1 MFNDASAAGTT
12 LFPVHQLC
20 QQLQRGGGALADAD
34 GRIAIVANKEVGKV
48 VDRLPLPAVAEVELF
63 CKGDGMTFFT
73 TVQQLVH
80 LAWLQQEEHIIL
92 QLIRHKIHN
101 MLAAG
106 LGKPD
111 HLVMVM
117 AVRKSGQL
125 IFEAAQLKDIELPGK
140 RQVLIGYVN
149 TFV

>member
-1 MFNDASAAGTT
+1 MFDDTPAAGTT

-20 QQLQRGGGALADAD
+20 QKLQSSGGALADAD
-34 GRIAIVANKEVGKV
+34 RGIAVVAVKEIGKV
-48 VDRLPLPAVAEVELF
+48 VDGFPLPAVAEVELF
-63 CKGDGMTFFT
+63 CKGDGMAFFT

-80 LAWLQQEEHIIL
+80 LAGLQQEQHIIL
-92 QLIRHKIHN
+92 QLVRHKIYY
-101 MLAAG
+101 MLSAG

-111 HLVMVM
+111 HLVMIM
-117 AVRKSGQL
+117 AVREPGQL
-125 IFEAAQLKDIELPGK
+125 ICEAAQLKDIELPGK